1 MDRCNPDVRLS
12 VLQSDLG
19 EDMRH
24 TTLALC
30 VSVALALVVPVVVD
44 AQTSGTPTWR
54 EYRPAGGRYRVEMPG
69 TPVVKTDDIPTEDG
83 RTVPQ
88 IQAIV
93 EDNDTVYAVA
103 HTDYPPELTR
113 GMSPEEIFR
122 SLRQGITQKRRLR
135 RDSPLIISGA
145 PAREFIVVDRDG
157 RAFIIRGVWWENR
170 IFQIMIARNESAS
183 SLDARPE
190 TRRFFDSFSLVKP

>member
-69 TPVVKTDDIPTEDG
+69 TPVIKTDDIPTEDG

-135 RDSPLIISGA
+135 RDSPSPSA
-145 PAREFIVVDRDG
+145 ARPPANSSSSTGTAARSSYAACG
-157 RAFIIRGVWWENR
+157 GENR

-190 TRRFFDSFSLVKP
+190 TRRFFDSFSLVRP